1 MSLSQR
7 NSMLDAFLTASEEL
21 ITQFRSRGSCGH
33 CTVEFGWGHGHSVVT
48 LSPWSIRLVQRTSVL
63 RQLHAALIVWVG
75 EVVGG
80 QCFRR
85 LSTPTSSFQGDV
97 TESQYFTCHK
107 VHNSTKLWFAVSSQ
121 GQMLPI
127 SRLGVSLVHWSRVPR
142 ASWSVSGKK
151 VWERTGFSVRWGS
164 ALSQLLQ
171 EQRSRLRSLKEVM
184 MSSHLTLWGRKHV
197 GYLTMENQGVKT
209 ERVET
214 VELILI
220 GNSLKQ
226 RREIIQYSERK
237 VLTWQFIKKYYLKKK
252 NIEEEE
258 NSNTAG
264 SRIFTES
271 EC

>member
-21 ITQFRSRGSCGH
+21 ITQFRSRGSCGR

-48 LSPWSIRLVQRTSVL
+48 LSPWSIRLLQRTSQCGWAVL

-85 LSTPTSSFQGDV
+85 LSTPSSSFQGDV

-107 VHNSTKLWFAVSSQ
+107 VHNSTKLWSAVSSQ

-127 SRLGVSLVHWSRVPR
+127 SRLGVSLVQWSRVPR

-151 VWERTGFSVRWGS
+151 VWEHTGFSVRWES
-164 ALSQLLQ
+164 ALSQLFQ
-171 EQRSRLRSLKEVM
+171 EQRSRLPSD
-184 MSSHLTLWGRKHV
+184 
-197 GYLTMENQGVKT
+197 T
-209 ERVET
+209 EP
-214 VELILI
+214 
-220 GNSLKQ
+220 SFP
-226 RREIIQYSERK
+226 ER
-237 VLTWQFIKKYYLKKK
+237 
-252 NIEEEE
+252 
-258 NSNTAG
+258 G
-264 SRIFTES
+264 
-271 EC
+271 